1 MLSNLLA
8 SKTGKHADV
17 EVVVG
22 KGRGVAFAREGV
34 ACARIK
40 ARQGKAK
47 FIMRLLC

>member
-22 KGRGVAFAREGV
+22 KGREGKG
-34 ACARIK
+34 C
-40 ARQGKAK
+40 
-47 FIMRLLC
+47 RLCEGGRGMYKDKS